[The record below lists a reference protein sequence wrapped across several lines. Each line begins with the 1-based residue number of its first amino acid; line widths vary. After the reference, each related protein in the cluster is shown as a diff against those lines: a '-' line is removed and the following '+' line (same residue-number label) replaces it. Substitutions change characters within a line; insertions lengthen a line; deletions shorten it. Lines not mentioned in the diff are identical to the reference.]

1 MMTRRMIYLVACLC
15 IATAAF
21 GQRVSRSFHDVSM
34 SEALKWLNERGGE
47 YNISF
52 LYNDLED
59 FRVTTSVKNKS
70 VPDAIQQLIGFYPI
84 KMTVQ
89 GKDIAVEC
97 PLREATRY
105 KGTVL
110 DETGQP
116 LPYANVALLS
126 PRDSTVITGGVTNE
140 SGLFVIPCDQQGVLA
155 RITYVGY
162 RPVYR
167 HCKTPH
173 LGTIKM
179 QPDQYA
185 LDGVTVKGERP
196 QYQMTTGGM
205 TVNVAGTV
213 LSDMGTGIDVLGQL
227 PRVDV
232 KGDGQV
238 SVFGSGTP
246 LIYIN
251 NRPIQSNTELSRLT
265 SSDIKSIDVITSP
278 GARYKKNVSSVIRI
292 YTVKP
297 QGDGFSVSTITNVR
311 NNHEWGG
318 YQDINVKYRTHGLEL
333 FAEGYWRSAWMGEDN
348 NISNELFL
356 NDGTVH
362 VDQTGDT
369 KYRSKSHYE
378 KLGFNYDIGENH
390 SLGASYTLSG
400 VNIKNS
406 SVVGEQQIWNNG
418 ALEGSVWYDAL
429 VNRKNNPLHDVNMY
443 YVGKV
448 GQLSIDFNGTWYC
461 RNERNTD
468 ERTELSDEL
477 DDRHVL
483 TQSRQRNQM
492 TAGKLILSHPLWK
505 GTASIGTEL
514 TFTRTDGTYSN
525 DDQSHLSS
533 DTRIR
538 ENNSAGF
545 AEYDFTLGNFTFGA
559 GLRFEHI
566 NSDYYSSGIR
576 EEEPSRTY
584 NDWFPNAS
592 VAWKKDK
599 WNWQLNYS
607 RRINRPS
614 YFQLRNFIQYDNR
627 YTYEGGN
634 PLLRPQLNH
643 RLELSAIYS
652 WLSLQVRYTY
662 SQSTMCWVPVL
673 EPDKRY
679 ILLCTRNYGDA
690 QRLFASLVAAPR
702 FGVYRP
708 TLTLS
713 FNKVFFDAKQ
723 YGSSLTH
730 HRPLWRF
737 ELRNTFVLPHSWT
750 AVLGV
755 RFASDTDDEFQ
766 SIKHYW
772 TVGARINKSFFNK
785 ALLVNL
791 YADDIFRTSQERW
804 TTYGIGTN
812 ITKDCYNFDR
822 TIGMTVTYKFNVT
835 RSKYK
840 GTGAGNDEKSR
851 L

>member
-1 MMTRRMIYLVACLC
+1 
-15 IATAAF
+15 
-21 GQRVSRSFHDVSM
+21 
-34 SEALKWLNERGGE
+34 
-47 YNISF
+47 
-52 LYNDLED
+52 
-59 FRVTTSVKNKS
+59 
-70 VPDAIQQLIGFYPI
+70 
-84 KMTVQ
+84 
-89 GKDIAVEC
+89 
-97 PLREATRY
+97 
-105 KGTVL
+105 
-110 DETGQP
+110 
-116 LPYANVALLS
+116 
-126 PRDSTVITGGVTNE
+126 
-140 SGLFVIPCDQQGVLA
+140 
-155 RITYVGY
+155 
-162 RPVYR
+162 
-167 HCKTPH
+167 
-173 LGTIKM
+173 
-179 QPDQYA
+179 
-185 LDGVTVKGERP
+185 
-196 QYQMTTGGM
+196 MTTGGI

-238 SVFGSGTP
+238 SVFGCGTP

-251 NRPIQSNTELSRLT
+251 NRPIQSNTELQRLK
-265 SSDIKSIDVITSP
+265 SSDIKSIDVLTSP
-278 GARYKKNVSSVIRI
+278 GARYKKDVSSVIRI
-292 YTVKP
+292 HTIKQ
-297 QGDGFSVSTITNVR
+297 QGDGFSVSSMTNVR
-311 NNHEWGG
+311 NNHDWGG
-318 YQDINVKYRTHGLEL
+318 YQDINVKYRTRGLEL
-333 FAEGYWRSAWMGEDN
+333 FAEGYWRTSWMGEDN
-348 NISNELFL
+348 TLDNDLFL
-356 NDGTVH
+356 EDGMVH

-369 KYRSKSHYE
+369 KMRSKSHYE
-378 KLGFNYDIGENH
+378 QVGFNYDINDNH

-400 VNIKNS
+400 VNTRNG
-406 SVVGEQQIWNNG
+406 SVTSEQQIWNNG
-418 ALEGSVWYDAL
+418 TLEGRVMQDAL
-429 VNRKNNPLHDVNMY
+429 FDRKRNPLHDANMY
-443 YVGKV
+443 YMGKV
-448 GQLSIDFNGTWYC
+448 GRLTIDFNGTWYC
-461 RNERNTD
+461 GNDRNTD
-468 ERTELSDEL
+468 ERVEWSDEL
-477 DDRHVL
+477 DGRHVL
-483 TQSRQRNQM
+483 TQSRQRNRM

-514 TFTRTDGTYSN
+514 TFTRTSGTYSN

-545 AEYDFTLGNFTFGA
+545 AEYDFTLGNLTFGA

-566 NSDYYSSGIR
+566 NSDYYSSGVR
-576 EEEPSRTY
+576 EAEPSRTY

-673 EPDKRY
+673 EQDKRY
-679 ILLCTRNYGDA
+679 ALLCTHNYGDA
-690 QRLFASLVAAPR
+690 QRLFASLVAVPR

-708 TLTLS
+708 TVTLS
-713 FNKVFFDAKQ
+713 FNKVFFDAEQ
-723 YGSSLTH
+723 YGSRLTH

-755 RFASDTDDEFQ
+755 RFASDADDEFQ
-766 SIKHYW
+766 SVKHYW

-791 YADDIFRTSQERW
+791 YAEPYTHCQPATTRGVPMQLEADVNAVPASSSRTALERPPMEATICTSSDTPSAPMKAQTPMALTPRAL
-804 TTYGIGTN
+804 TTPSSAATVAPSVAPEEIPRMYGSARGLRTMACMTQPDTDSAMPIPTAMITLGSRTN
-812 ITKDCYNFDR
+812 H
-822 TIGMTVTYKFNVT
+822 TISCSLPAEYTSGSPRPKNLYIISPYTSPTLSFTEPKVTAARMDKT
-835 RSKYK
+835 SSASMMKMAS
-840 GTGAGNDEKSR
+840 T
-851 L
+851 

>member
-1 MMTRRMIYLVACLC
+1 MMARRMIFLVACLC

-21 GQRVSRSFHDVSM
+21 GQRVTRTFNDVSM
-34 SEALKWLNERGGE
+34 SEALRWLNEQGSE

-52 LYNDLED
+52 LYNELED

-97 PLREATRY
+97 PQKASTRY

-126 PRDSTVITGGVTNE
+126 PRDSTLITGGVTNE
-140 SGLFVIPCDQQGVLA
+140 SGLFVIPCDQSGVLA

-179 QPDQYA
+179 QPDQYT
-185 LDGVTVKGERP
+185 LGSVTVKGERP

-238 SVFGSGTP
+238 SIFGSGTP

-251 NRPIQSNTELSRLT
+251 NRPIQSNTELSRLK
-265 SSDIKSIDVITSP
+265 SGDIKSIDVITSP

-318 YQDINVKYRTHGLEL
+318 YQDIDVKYRTHGLEL
-333 FAEGYWRSAWMGEDN
+333 FAECYWRSAWMGEDN

-378 KLGFNYDIGENH
+378 KLGFNYDVGENH

-406 SVVGEQQIWNNG
+406 SVIGEQQIWNNG
-418 ALEGSVWYDAL
+418 MLEGSVWYDAL
-429 VNRKNNPLHDVNMY
+429 VNRKQNPLHDVNMY

-468 ERTELSDEL
+468 ERTELSDGL

-505 GTASIGTEL
+505 GSASIGTEL

-538 ENNSAGF
+538 ESNSAGF
-545 AEYDFTLGNFTFGA
+545 AEYDFTVGNFTLGA

-592 VAWKKDK
+592 VTWKKDK

-673 EPDKRY
+673 EQDKRY

-690 QRLFASLVAAPR
+690 QRLFASLVVAPR

-708 TLTLS
+708 TVTLS
-713 FNKVFFDAKQ
+713 FNKVFFDAEQ
-723 YGSSLTH
+723 YGSHLTH

-737 ELRNTFVLPHSWT
+737 ELRNTFVLGHSWT

-755 RFASDTDDEFQ
+755 RFASDADDEFQ
-766 SIKHYW
+766 SVKHYW
-772 TVGARINKSFFNK
+772 TIGARINKSFFNK
-785 ALLVNL
+785 ALKVNL
-791 YADDIFRTSQERW
+791 YADDIFKTSQERW

-822 TIGMTVTYKFNVT
+822 TIGLTVTYNFNVT